1 MKKHVRKTLIIFILM
16 MTYIIISL
24 ICGNKS
30 YAISQT
36 TTTDINSINS
46 NQYPQIKKND
56 TNVKKSA
63 SKLEF

>member
-46 NQYPQIKKND
+46 NQ
-56 TNVKKSA
+56 
-63 SKLEF
+63 